1 MSMESAEH
9 AARHPGERDAAVLN
23 GLPTGTELDDY
34 LLGAGPYYLLETDP
48 VQE

>member
-1 MSMESAEH
+1 MDSVEG
-9 AARHPGERDAAVLN
+9 AAGHPGERDAAVLN
-23 GLPTGTELDDY
+23 SFPTGAELDSY